1 MGGRTEASPGRV
13 ATSTWQTLPG
23 LPCACSKGHISHGP
37 LSLGPREPRTHT
49 QIGTL
54 RVHYG
59 IHKWFTVGTW
69 GPWQLDP
76 RDGCDP
82 RLGESPGSIP
92 GVCVPTVAASGPSC
106 ADPSVDRPLA
116 DGSRLSDG
124 VPGVDLW
131 AERTL
136 GVAERDSDA
145 HSPWNVFIEAPVPPR
160 SMVSRGRPEPRR
172 GPALCPESSGQLA
185 GPDPPQAWPTPT
197 PTPLP

>member
-1 MGGRTEASPGRV
+1 MEASRDSNLGSGPNRAPSPERMGGAGPRDWLLGRLFLESLGQAAGPSQLEDMGGRTEASPGRV

-37 LSLGPREPRTHT
+37 LSLRPREPRTHT
-49 QIGTL
+49 RTGTL

-124 VPGVDLW
+124 VPGVDP
-131 AERTL
+131 L
-136 GVAERDSDA
+136 G
-145 HSPWNVFIEAPVPPR
+145 
-160 SMVSRGRPEPRR
+160 
-172 GPALCPESSGQLA
+172 
-185 GPDPPQAWPTPT
+185 
-197 PTPLP
+197 